1 MTETTTTQPETEAS
15 AHPFLVAGN
24 FSYTA
29 RVRRLQ
35 RPAGHFN
42 LLIASR
48 WGGARNPQD
57 EQVVL
62 NLTLTGKELSA
73 LSAVLQDAL
82 QAGANELPAVRA

>member
-1 MTETTTTQPETEAS
+1 MTETTNTQLETEAS

-29 RVRRLQ
+29 RVRRLL

-42 LLIASR
+42 LHIASR

-62 NLTLTGKELSA
+62 NLTLSGQELA
-73 LSAVLQDAL
+73 TLSAVLQGAL
-82 QAGANELPAVRA
+82 QAGGNELQAVGA